1 MTDAD
6 KILQLLER
14 KSYTELGIR
23 QALKMTFK
31 QIRAALK
38 ELREAGKVRKV
49 VKHLVYWERIVS
61 YD

>member
-6 KILQLLER
+6 KILQLLEP

-49 VKHLVYWERIVS
+49 VKHLVYWERVVS